1 MSWSN
6 NGHSRR
12 RRYNVNLIKLS
23 CSYDPAEVAKLL
35 GIHRNT
41 VRHWLKGGLTPLDN
55 RRPILVSGAA
65 LKAFIRTGQ
74 QARRQKCAPG
84 EFFCFRCRAPR
95 RPWGGLADFSV
106 FNEKIVKAVAFC
118 SVCETAMHR
127 TIRRADL
134 SKFVVQ
140 LSPQKLP
147 SERLSGCPEAI
158 PKCDFAKD
166 QSGVENEPAK

>member
-127 TIRRADL
+127 TIQVPRWDRRPVWTAR
-134 SKFVVQ
+134 
-140 LSPQKLP
+140 SPF
-147 SERLSGCPEAI
+147 SG
-158 PKCDFAKD
+158 
-166 QSGVENEPAK
+166 SGANSSRNASSAASTPWSA